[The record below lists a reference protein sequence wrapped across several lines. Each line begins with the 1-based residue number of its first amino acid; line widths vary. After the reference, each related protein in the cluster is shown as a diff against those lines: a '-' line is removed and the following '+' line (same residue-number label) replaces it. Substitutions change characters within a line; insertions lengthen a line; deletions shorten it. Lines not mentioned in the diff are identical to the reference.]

1 MIGVLN
7 RMQAQKKIIS
17 EISPQEK
24 VLRPNID
31 HLIKRIIQERRQEK
45 KKHNYVIDSSAF
57 SDCCFTLLLYAK
69 LKQDKTKNYTN
80 HTLCNSII
88 TFFSHSNRCFLHQIK
103 FL

>member
-45 KKHNYVIDSSAF
+45 KNTIMLLIPVLLVIVA
-57 SDCCFTLLLYAK
+57 LLYF
-69 LKQDKTKNYTN
+69 YTQN
-80 HTLCNSII
+80 
-88 TFFSHSNRCFLHQIK
+88 
-103 FL
+103 